1 MNSLLDMELLARTLE
16 IINETDLL
24 KTTNK
29 ELD

>member
-1 MNSLLDMELLARTLE
+1 MELLARTLE

-24 KTTNK
+24 KSTNK

>member
-24 KTTNK
+24 KSTNK